1 MKPEVR
7 KIRELNRWRRIK
19 RNGSLN
25 KKTKQIIAQTNNVTE
40 INNVTETL
48 WMHDYAKNNPES
60 IDVVLDESGIFSAG
74 DKNNSVNIVDSV
86 NTESESNS
94 QSMQP
99 SDDQPTDNEIFISG
113 VNGVDSIRS
122 ERYSHIT
129 SNSETEPSTFRDSN
143 RRNVLGRLRR
153 RT

>member
-19 RNGSLN
+19 RNGSPN
-25 KKTKQIIAQTNNVTE
+25 KKTKQIIAQT
-40 INNVTETL
+40 NNVTETL

-60 IDVVLDESGIFSAG
+60 SDVVLDESGSGIFSAG